1 MAGSRSPTVSGVSV
15 PNSGVLPTTLALHG
29 LQKPTLESLC
39 RVDQHAGDQGL
50 LRVAPRRSPRAL
62 ARFRASR
69 LVAFRLIA
77 TSPFH
82 LVYLRASQKGHMRRG
97 WGGSVASLLQ
107 EERGV
112 AQGAKETSL

>member
-62 ARFRASR
+62 AKFRASCSGGYR
-69 LVAFRLIA
+69 ADCYKPLSSCI
-77 TSPFH
+77 
-82 LVYLRASQKGHMRRG
+82 LRSVLDKGEPAVR
-97 WGGSVASLLQ
+97 WG
-107 EERGV
+107 RK
-112 AQGAKETSL
+112 AQGPFQEKAAGLPK